1 MAQVVEN
8 RVQLGCGSLILIAL
22 IVLFFSNH
30 RGDRDHLSRVTERLD
45 RIERRLDA
53 IEKKIDTF
61 IVKS

>member
-8 RVQLGCGSLILIAL
+8 RVQLGCGSLILIAV
-22 IVLFFSNH
+22 IVLFFSN
-30 RGDRDHLSRVTERLD
+30 RGDRDNHGHLADRLD

-61 IVKS
+61 IVKP